1 MTEEKENQKTFGISK
16 KKRQFNNLLP
26 HSVVAHVVKNLSA
39 MQETQV
45 LSLVQE
51 NSLEKGMTTHS
62 SILGK
67 RIPWT
72 EEPAWTTVHG
82 IAKSDYTDT
91 HMCVCVCVCVYT
103 LVT

>member
-51 NSLEKGMTTHS
+51 NSLEKGIPVFLAREFHGQRSLLGLLSMGLQSRTT
-62 SILGK
+62 L
-67 RIPWT
+67 
-72 EEPAWTTVHG
+72 
-82 IAKSDYTDT
+82 T
-91 HMCVCVCVCVYT
+91 HICVCVCVCVCT
-103 LVT
+103 L

>member
-62 SILGK
+62 SILAW
-67 RIPWT
+67 RISGT
-72 EEPAWTTVHG
+72 EEPGRLTFHG
-82 IAKSDYTDT
+82 VKKSQT
-91 HMCVCVCVCVYT
+91 
-103 LVT
+103 

>member
-1 MTEEKENQKTFGISK
+1 MNKTLKFLFSFFFKCFPGGSHGK
-16 KKRQFNNLLP
+16 GSACN
-26 HSVVAHVVKNLSA
+26 VKDSGSIPGSGKFPGEGN
-39 MQETQV
+39 
-45 LSLVQE
+45 
-51 NSLEKGMTTHS
+51 S